1 MAPRDRGPEAGM
13 YCWMGHFAS
22 PVGGKG
28 MSIPARNRPAMAI
41 AFLVLAIAAGAAL
54 PFQAGINARLATF
67 VGGPIRASA
76 ISFAVGT
83 VVLLLVALI
92 ATRGVMSTGRLGSVP
107 WWGWLGGAV
116 GAGYVVSAV
125 AAAPR
130 LGALNLFAA
139 LIFGQIVCSVI
150 LDHFGVLYRE
160 HGLSAGRLAGVVL
173 LGAGVALVRFY

>member
-1 MAPRDRGPEAGM
+1 
-13 YCWMGHFAS
+13 
-22 PVGGKG
+22 
-28 MSIPARNRPAMAI
+28 MAI
-41 AFLVLAIAAGAAL
+41 AFLLLAVAAGSAL

-83 VVLLLVALI
+83 VVLVLVALV

-116 GAGYVVSAV
+116 GAGYVASAV

-139 LIFGQIVCSVI
+139 VIFGQLFCSVV
-150 LDHFGVLYRE
+150 LDHFGVLYKE
-160 HGLSAGRLAGVVL
+160 QALSPGRIAGVAL
-173 LGAGVALVRFY
+173 LAAGVALVRFF

>member
-1 MAPRDRGPEAGM
+1 MPL
-13 YCWMGHFAS
+13 
-22 PVGGKG
+22 
-28 MSIPARNRPAMAI
+28 
-41 AFLVLAIAAGAAL
+41 AFLLLAVVAGSAL

-83 VVLLLVALI
+83 LVLVVVALVV
-92 ATRGVMSTGRLGSVP
+92 TRGVVSTSRVGSVP

-116 GAGYVVSAV
+116 GAGYVASTV

-139 LIFGQIVCSVI
+139 VIFGQLLCSVV
-150 LDHFGVLYRE
+150 LDHFGVLYKE
-160 HGLSAGRLAGVVL
+160 QALSPGRIAGVAL
-173 LGAGVALVRFY
+173 LAAGVALVRFF

>member
-1 MAPRDRGPEAGM
+1 MAL
-13 YCWMGHFAS
+13 
-22 PVGGKG
+22 
-28 MSIPARNRPAMAI
+28 
-41 AFLVLAIAAGAAL
+41 AFLLLAVVAGGAL

-83 VVLLLVALI
+83 IALVVVALI
-92 ATRGVMSTGRLGSVP
+92 ATRGVISTGRLGSVP

-116 GAGYVVSAV
+116 GAGCVASTV

-139 LIFGQIVCSVI
+139 VIFGQLLCSVV
-150 LDHFGVLYRE
+150 LDHFGVLYRQ
-160 HGLSAGRLAGVVL
+160 HGLSAGPLAGVVL
-173 LGAGVALVRFY
+173 LAAGVALVRFF